1 MKNIFV
7 ILLAIIIIVPI
18 SAFSQKNKANKET
31 EQWRYET
38 EDLGVIGQQGT
49 SVFKVWTYSK
59 KETIAITQA
68 SKNAVHA
75 ILFKGYGS
83 NKPLVRDA
91 SIMESRE
98 DFFKDFFRDGGD
110 FQRFVQLSN
119 NGAISAGDRVKVG
132 KEYKIGLKVIVRK
145 DDLRKYL
152 EEKGIIKAM
161 NSMF

>member
-7 ILLAIIIIVPI
+7 ILLSLAIIVPL
-18 SAFSQKNKANKET
+18 SSYSQKKKANKDT

-38 EDLGVIGQQGT
+38 EDLGVTGQQGT
-49 SVFKVWTYSK
+49 CVFKVWTYSK
-59 KETIAITQA
+59 KENIAITQA

-75 ILFKGYGS
+75 ALFKGYGN
-83 NKPLVRDA
+83 NKPLIRDA

-98 DFFKDFFRDGGD
+98 DFFDEFFKDGGD
-110 FQRFVQLSN
+110 YQRFVQLSN
-119 NGAISAGDRVKVG
+119 NGAISAGDRISVG
-132 KEYKIGLKVIVRK
+132 KEYKIGVKVIVRK

-152 EEKGIIKAM
+152 EEKGIIRAM